1 MQSVNAGKYIT
12 YVAIAILLV
21 VAITSPYE
29 LPKKVGFIIGVLILG
44 ACALGTNKLYER
56 MSSKFNNK

>member
-1 MQSVNAGKYIT
+1 MQPFKAGKYIT

-29 LPKKVGFIIGVLILG
+29 LPKKL
-44 ACALGTNKLYER
+44 ALL
-56 MSSKFNNK
+56 

>member
-1 MQSVNAGKYIT
+1 MGPIKMGKYIT

-21 VAITSPYE
+21 VAITSSYE
-29 LPKKVGFIIGVLILG
+29 LPKKIGFIIGVLILG

-56 MSSKFNNK
+56 MYSKFKNK